1 MNICSQHREAKSTTA
16 GLSRKSP
23 EVIPVSDLLPLKP
36 FYPGKSSAAEESK
49 HTDTSRD
56 EIVLEIVAGYLITL
70 STRRLHYY
78 FGEKPPLPKKK
89 LLVEFGLPQP

>member
-1 MNICSQHREAKSTTA
+1 MSTTA
-16 GLSRKSP
+16 GLSRKRP

-36 FYPGKSSAAEESK
+36 FYPGKASATEESK
-49 HTDTSRD
+49 HTDTSMD

-78 FGEKPPLPKKK
+78 LGKKSKKK
-89 LLVEFGLPQP
+89 KTLLLELGMPQP